1 MENMDLLKNI
11 SFLKNLSTGELIRIN
26 ILTENISFREG
37 EEIMHEGAPCDAI
50 YIVKSGSVR
59 IMKGGTHLE
68 TVEEGE
74 PLGEIAFI
82 DKGMRSATIV
92 AATDTALIRLAS
104 DKFQQF
110 LAHDKEL
117 ANKIYQSIIITL
129 CKRLRDATQ
138 ALKIIPHYV
147 MESYKNFED
156 I

>member
-1 MENMDLLKNI
+1 MENMDLLRNI
-11 SFLKNLSTGELIRIN
+11 SFLKDLSTGELIKIN
-26 ILTENISFREG
+26 ILTENVSFSEG
-37 EEIMHEGAPCDAI
+37 EEIMQEGAPCDAI

-59 IMKGGTHLE
+59 IMKGGAHLE
-68 TVEEGE
+68 TVEAGE

-82 DKGMRSATIV
+82 DKGPRSATIV

-104 DKFQQF
+104 DKFEQV

-117 ANKIYQSIIITL
+117 ANKIYRSIIVTL

-138 ALKIIPHYV
+138 ALKIVPDYV
-147 MESYKNFED
+147 MDSYKNFEN

>member
-1 MENMDLLKNI
+1 MENMDLLRNI
-11 SFLKNLSTGELIRIN
+11 SFLKNLSTGELIKIN

-37 EEIMHEGAPCDAI
+37 EEIMQEGTPCEAV

-59 IMKGGTHLE
+59 VMKGGTHLE
-68 TVEEGE
+68 TVEAGE

-82 DKGMRSATIV
+82 DKGPRSATIV

-104 DKFQQF
+104 EQF
-110 LAHDKEL
+110 ELLLDHDKEL
-117 ANKIYQSIIITL
+117 ANKIYRSIIMTL

-138 ALKIIPHYV
+138 ALKIIPDYV
-147 MESYKNFED
+147 MESYKNFEN

>member
-1 MENMDLLKNI
+1 MQ
-11 SFLKNLSTGELIRIN
+11 
-26 ILTENISFREG
+26 
-37 EEIMHEGAPCDAI
+37 EGAPCDAI

-68 TVEEGE
+68 TVEAGE

-82 DKGMRSATIV
+82 DKGPRSATII

-104 DKFQQF
+104 DKFEQV

-117 ANKIYQSIIITL
+117 ANKIYRSIIMTL

-138 ALKIIPHYV
+138 ALKIVPDYV
-147 MESYKNFED
+147 MDSYKNFEN